1 MKKYLETDVL
11 IVGRGMVG
19 ATTAIA
25 LARAGFNSIII
36 DQVKPSDQNIKTYDG
51 RASAIASASKKM
63 LEQLDIWD
71 RLGKNYT
78 PIFDIRVSDQSSKH
92 FLHYERHVL
101 DSKPLGFMVENRHF
115 RYAVNTEL
123 ESLEPITT
131 ISNVKIET
139 IRRNNEG
146 VFAALTNQQTIK
158 SSLIVGA
165 DGRQSQVRTDASI
178 ALTRFDY
185 KQTGIVLTVEHEHDH
200 NNIAHEHF
208 YSGGPFAILPM
219 KNESGKNIRSS
230 IVWIDKTEQILKILK
245 LPDKQFNSI
254 LNQKFGDFL
263 GRIIVV
269 SSKWTYPLSFQFAD
283 KCIDERLV
291 LVGDASHGL
300 HPIAGQGFNM
310 GLRDVA
316 ALVEVITNNARL
328 GLDIG
333 GYATL
338 REYETWRRFDNTS
351 MLLFTDTLNR
361 LFSNNILPLK
371 VVRQLGLSITNNLGP
386 LKKYLMLYAMG
397 EVGDLPKLLKGQSL

>member
-1 MKKYLETDVL
+1 
-11 IVGRGMVG
+11 
-19 ATTAIA
+19 
-25 LARAGFNSIII
+25 
-36 DQVKPSDQNIKTYDG
+36 
-51 RASAIASASKKM
+51 
-63 LEQLDIWD
+63 
-71 RLGKNYT
+71 
-78 PIFDIRVSDQSSKH
+78 
-92 FLHYERHVL
+92 
-101 DSKPLGFMVENRHF
+101 
-115 RYAVNTEL
+115 
-123 ESLEPITT
+123 
-131 ISNVKIET
+131 
-139 IRRNNEG
+139 
-146 VFAALTNQQTIK
+146 
-158 SSLIVGA
+158 
-165 DGRQSQVRTDASI
+165 
-178 ALTRFDY
+178 
-185 KQTGIVLTVEHEHDH
+185 
-200 NNIAHEHF
+200 
-208 YSGGPFAILPM
+208 
-219 KNESGKNIRSS
+219 
-230 IVWIDKTEQILKILK
+230 LKILK

-333 GYATL
+333 GFATL

-351 MLLFTDTLNR
+351 MLFFTDTLNR

-371 VVRQLGLSITNNLGP
+371 VIRQLGLSITNNLGP

>member
-36 DQVKPSDQNIKTYDG
+36 DKAKPSDQTIKTYDG

-63 LEQLDIWD
+63 LKQLEIWD
-71 RLGKNYT
+71 RLGENYT

-115 RYAVNTEL
+115 RQAVNHEL
-123 ESLEPITT
+123 ESLESITPIF
-131 ISNVKIET
+131 NVKIES

-146 VFAALTNQQTIK
+146 VFVELTNQKTIRA
-158 SSLIVGA
+158 SLIVGA
-165 DGRQSQVRTDASI
+165 DGRQSQVRADASI

-185 KQTGIVLTVEHEHDH
+185 KQTGIVLNVEHEYDH

-219 KNESGKNIRSS
+219 KNASGKNTRSS
-230 IVWIDKTEQILKILK
+230 IVWIDKTEKVSKILS
-245 LPDKQFNSI
+245 LPDEQFNSI

-263 GRIIVV
+263 GLV
-269 SSKWTYPLSFQFAD
+269 SVIGSKSTYPLSFQFAN
-283 KCIDERLV
+283 KCVDERLA
-291 LVGDASHGL
+291 LIGDASHGL

-316 ALVEVITNNARL
+316 ALVEVISNNAKL

-333 GYATL
+333 GFTSL
-338 REYETWRRFDNTS
+338 KEYEAWRRFDNTS
-351 MLLFTDTLNR
+351 MLFFTDTLNR
-361 LFSNNILPLK
+361 LFSNNILPIK
-371 VVRQLGLSITNNLGP
+371 VIRQLGLSITNNLGP
-386 LKKYLMLYAMG
+386 LKKHLMLYAMG
-397 EVGDLPKLLKGQSL
+397 EVGDLPKLLKGQPL